1 MMIQQ
6 ELHISLLFWGCI
18 FNLAA
23 TLCMLLFRNFDRE
36 KRRWML
42 LMQISAVL
50 LLGGDVLSWL
60 YDGRVGKTGYWLVR
74 ISNFIVYGAVDT
86 ALICFN
92 GYLCSCLY
100 SAEERKRAV
109 RPKLVLAIGAV
120 SLLLV
125 AISQYSSMYYYFD
138 DENVYHRTW
147 SYLISV
153 GLPLCGMLLDLS
165 MLVQR
170 RSSIS
175 TELFIS
181 LVSFI
186 ALPVAAGM
194 IQVWFY
200 GYSLVGMSVGIS
212 MILMFL
218 VMTVEQNRELGQLA
232 RSNAET
238 NERLKIATTLNQC
251 VKELS
256 GGTDISEAID
266 NLLEIIGQYFSA
278 DRTYIF
284 ECDYEKGI
292 LDNTHEYVRQNVT
305 RQKEQ
310 LQGVP
315 MDVIDRWMEEFRQSK
330 PYFIPDVEQ
339 ERGTPTYDML
349 LAQNIE
355 RLLAVPLMRE
365 GTVIGFMGVDNPR
378 EHYSDPTLLSSI
390 QFFISNSLDTKVQ
403 QEQLQYLSYRDTL
416 TELYNRNQYMKVMAS
431 CARTPLE
438 QVGAAYLDLNGLKE
452 INDSYGH
459 EAGDRMIRRA
469 AQVLMRHFPEQ
480 AYRVGGDEFVLIA
493 PDISEPA
500 FLKKI
505 HTVQEEMQ
513 RKGVSISTG
522 ALWEEKT
529 DDLEELLKHADQL
542 MYAEKEKF
550 HRMKT
555 QKGNQ
560 A

>member
-1 MMIQQ
+1 MMIKQ

-36 KRRWML
+36 KRKWML

-50 LLGGDVLSWL
+50 LLGGDVLAWM
-60 YDGRVGKTGYWLVR
+60 YDGHPGQTAYWLVR
-74 ISNFIVYGAVDT
+74 ISNFFVYGAVDT
-86 ALICFN
+86 VLIGFN

-100 SAEERKRAV
+100 SEEERKRAV
-109 RPKLVLAIGAV
+109 RPKLVLAIGVV

-170 RSSIS
+170 RHSIS
-175 TELFIS
+175 IELFLS
-181 LVSFI
+181 LASYI
-186 ALPVAAGM
+186 ALPVAAGI
-194 IQVWFY
+194 IQAWIY
-200 GYSLVGMSVGIS
+200 GYSLVGLSIGIS

-256 GGTDISEAID
+256 GGTDISESID

-315 MDVIDRWMEEFRQSK
+315 LEVINQWMEEFRQSK

-349 LAQNIE
+349 VEQNID

-378 EHYSDPTLLSSI
+378 EHYADPTLLSSI

-403 QEQLQYLSYRDTL
+403 QEQLRYLSYRDTL
-416 TELYNRNQYMKVMAS
+416 TKLYNRNQYMKIMES

-550 HRMKT
+550 HQMKT